1 MESSEERFREVY
13 EQYKSRILGQ
23 IYAITGDYHQAEDI
37 CQETFLKMYD
47 YMEMLDEEGLNRWLR
62 VVSYNKTCDW
72 LRRRKKYR
80 ELLEKNASGQG
91 KGAENPLEGYMA
103 LLDDS
108 DSCGHILEKLR
119 RKNEKWY
126 EILILYEYFGVPK
139 REIAKRMG
147 MPISTVD
154 TYLRRCRKW
163 LKENFSNKES

>member
-72 LRRRKKYR
+72 LRRRKSIGSCWRKMPPDR
-80 ELLEKNASGQG
+80 EGAQKIHWKAIWPCWMTVTPAVIFWKSFAGRMKNGTRS
-91 KGAENPLEGYMA
+91 
-103 LLDDS
+103 
-108 DSCGHILEKLR
+108 
-119 RKNEKWY
+119 
-126 EILILYEYFGVPK
+126 
-139 REIAKRMG
+139 
-147 MPISTVD
+147 
-154 TYLRRCRKW
+154 
-163 LKENFSNKES
+163 